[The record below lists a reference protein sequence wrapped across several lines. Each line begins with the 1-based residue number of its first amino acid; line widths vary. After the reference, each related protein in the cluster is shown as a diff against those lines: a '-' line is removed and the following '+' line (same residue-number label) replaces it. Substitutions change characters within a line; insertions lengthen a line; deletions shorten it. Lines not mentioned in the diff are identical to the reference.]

1 MTQQFISSDELISNY
16 RKGVLKKLIL
26 MIVCIVG
33 VVLVVGLLSVSVYE
47 SLTLSE
53 AYKVIW
59 NHIMGVEYEP
69 RTAEWWADKY
79 IWNRAMPRAAI
90 AIVAGASLAVSGAL
104 MQSLM
109 NNPLADPYT
118 TGISSGACFGAVG
131 AIVMGFSFASLSGEA
146 GIVTNAFIGAMIPAL
161 LIILISKKIS
171 MSPAT
176 LILIGTALSYFFNSM
191 VTYIMVMADAE
202 ALQDAYLWQVGSLD
216 GVTWESL
223 PLMFVVTVVGSIAMI
238 ALSRQLNVMSLGD
251 ANAKTLGL
259 DVENFK
265 ILCLTLMAIMT
276 CAVISYT
283 GIIGFIGLVAPH
295 IVRIII
301 GSDNKFVL
309 PISMS
314 VGALLFL
321 VADYIA
327 INLNNIPVG
336 VVMSIIGSPIFLAL
350 IIWQKKSYGA
360 IY

>member
-1 MTQQFISSDELISNY
+1 MPSTSEELIGRY
-16 RKGVLKKLIL
+16 RRAAGKKFIL
-26 MIVCIVG
+26 MAVCVAG
-33 VVLVVGLLSVSVYE
+33 VILTVGLLSVSVYN

-53 AYKVIW
+53 AYSIIW
-59 NHIMGVEYEP
+59 NHIIGTEYEP
-69 RTAEWWADKY
+69 RSPEWWADMY
-79 IWNRAMPRAAI
+79 IWNRALPRAAI

-104 MQSLM
+104 MQALM
-109 NNPLADPYT
+109 NNPLADPYS

-131 AIVMGFSFASLSGEA
+131 AIVMGFTFASLSGEM
-146 GIVTNAFIGAMIPAL
+146 GIVTNAFIGAMVPAL
-161 LIILISKKIS
+161 LIIVIAKKIS

-191 VTYIMVMADAE
+191 VTYIMVMSDAE

-216 GVTWESL
+216 GVTWASL
-223 PLMFVVTVVGSIAMI
+223 PLMLGVTVIGSIVMI
-238 ALSRQLNVMSLGD
+238 SMSKQLNVMSLGD

-295 IVRIII
+295 IIRMLI
-301 GSDNKFVL
+301 GSDNRFVL
-309 PISMS
+309 PMSMS

-336 VVMSIIGSPIFLAL
+336 VVMAIIGSPIFLAL